1 MEIVAHAQ
9 GPLAFEQHGEG
20 LPFILLHG
28 FPLHGGIWDPIRPA
42 LVQVCRLI
50 TPDLRGFGESPAG
63 DGGCVMADLAADV
76 LALADS
82 LGIERFVIGGH
93 SMGGYVALAVA
104 AAAPAKIAGLALLA
118 SRAGAD
124 DDAARDLRRAVGER
138 LAAEGSGPWLDEFLP
153 GMFGP
158 TTLARAPRLLAE
170 VRAMAD
176 RVSTRVL
183 MAAQAG
189 MAERPDHA
197 AVLASLTVPV
207 LILGGAEDALIPAL
221 EIERD
226 KRTAQHG
233 RTVLIASAGHLPM
246 LERPI
251 ATAEALAGFVRTIG
265 PGA

>member
-1 MEIVAHAQ
+1 MEIAARARCPV
-9 GPLAFEQHGEG
+9 GFEQHGEG

-28 FPLHGGIWDPIRPA
+28 FPLHRGIWDPIRPA

-63 DGGCVMADLAADV
+63 DGGCGMADLAADV

-82 LGIERFVIGGH
+82 LGVGRFAIGGH

-104 AAAPAKIAGLALLA
+104 AAAPARIAGVALIA

-124 DDAARDLRRAVGER
+124 DDAARERRRAV
-138 LAAEGSGPWLDEFLP
+138 AAHIATAGSGPFLDEFLP
-153 GMFGP
+153 RMFAP
-158 TTLARAPRLLAE
+158 ATLARAPRLLAE

-176 RVSTRVL
+176 CVPIRVL
-183 MAAQAG
+183 IAAQAG
-189 MAERPDHA
+189 MADRPDHA

-207 LILGGAEDALIPAL
+207 VVLGGAEDALIPAR

-226 KRTAQHG
+226 GLAAQHG

-251 ATAEALAGFVRTIG
+251 ATADTLAAFVRTIG
-265 PGA
+265 SGA